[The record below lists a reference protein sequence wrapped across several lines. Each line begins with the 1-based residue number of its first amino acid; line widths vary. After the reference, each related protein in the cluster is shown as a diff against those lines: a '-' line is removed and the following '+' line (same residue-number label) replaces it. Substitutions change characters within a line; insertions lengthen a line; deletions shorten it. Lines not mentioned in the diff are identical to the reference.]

1 MPPSKSFT
9 RDQVIDAAFELV
21 RKKGLAALS
30 ARSVAKSLKTSTSP
44 IYGYFRRMDL
54 VRREITV
61 RAVSLLYEY
70 QTRRK
75 SGEPFF
81 DMGLGYIEFAKKEKK
96 LFFEVLMG
104 DLPKMLD
111 GEEARFDPLAVM
123 KRDPD
128 LAGLSDAKLER
139 ILLKMWVFVPWPC
152 LAYAEQ
158 QARQFIGCANR
169 GTAS

>member
-81 DMGLGYIEFAKKEKK
+81 DMGLGYIGSRKRKKN
-96 LFFEVLMG
+96 FF
-104 DLPKMLD
+104 
-111 GEEARFDPLAVM
+111 
-123 KRDPD
+123 
-128 LAGLSDAKLER
+128 
-139 ILLKMWVFVPWPC
+139 LKC
-152 LAYAEQ
+152 
-158 QARQFIGCANR
+158 
-169 GTAS
+169 